1 MSGKLGS
8 ANLSAG
14 VMTLLYTAPV
24 GKVPTVSARVANRNP
39 FAIRSTIAIGAGASP
54 VEADYV
60 AFNVEIEPY
69 GIFESSGMP
78 MSAGEKVW
86 VSADNDNVSVRVSG
100 FEE

>member
-24 GKVPTVSARVANRNP
+24 GKVPTVSARVVNRNP

-54 VEADYV
+54 VEALNRLV
-60 AFNVEIEPY
+60 CRCRLVKRF
-69 GIFESSGMP
+69 G
-78 MSAGEKVW
+78 
-86 VSADNDNVSVRVSG
+86 
-100 FEE
+100 